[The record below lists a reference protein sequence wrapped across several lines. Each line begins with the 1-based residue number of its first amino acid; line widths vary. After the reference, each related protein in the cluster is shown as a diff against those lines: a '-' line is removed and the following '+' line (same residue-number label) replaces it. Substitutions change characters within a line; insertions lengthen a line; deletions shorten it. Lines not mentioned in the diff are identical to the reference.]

1 MNTQTSPRLS
11 RILRFALAFL
21 LWGILP
27 CPDGYAQG
35 SVCFSEDV
43 AGKMVMELER
53 TANLGKQVELLEQG
67 TAEMQAQLDILK
79 ETIRIQKEQVDV
91 ATAALEAQKKLAEV
105 QDANCKQLI
114 KAAKPTFLDN
124 VKNNML
130 AGGVG
135 AVLAV
140 VAILLL

>member
-1 MNTQTSPRLS
+1 M
-11 RILRFALAFL
+11 LRFALAL
-21 LWGILP
+21 LLLGILP
-27 CPDGYAQG
+27 CHNGYAQG
-35 SVCFSEDV
+35 AVCFSEDV
-43 AGKMVMELER
+43 AGKMVVDLER
-53 TANLGKQVELLEQG
+53 TANLGKQVGLLEQG

-91 ATAALEAQKKLAEV
+91 ATAALETQRKIAEA

-114 KAAKPTFLDN
+114 KEAKPTFIDN
-124 VKNNML
+124 VKSNVL

>member
-1 MNTQTSPRLS
+1 
-11 RILRFALAFL
+11 
-21 LWGILP
+21 
-27 CPDGYAQG
+27 
-35 SVCFSEDV
+35 
-43 AGKMVMELER
+43 MELER
-53 TANLGKQVELLEQG
+53 TANLGRQVKLLEQG

-91 ATAALEAQKKLAEV
+91 ATAAMEAQKKLAEA
-105 QDANCKQLI
+105 QDANCRQLL

-124 VKNNML
+124 VKSNVL
-130 AGGVG
+130 SGGVG

>member
-1 MNTQTSPRLS
+1 MNTQTSPHLS

-27 CPDGYAQG
+27 CPDGYGQG

-53 TANLGKQVELLEQG
+53 TANLGRQVELLEQG
-67 TAEMQAQLDILK
+67 TAEMRAQLDILK

-105 QDANCKQLI
+105 QDANCQQLI

-124 VKNNML
+124 VKNNVL

>member
-1 MNTQTSPRLS
+1 
-11 RILRFALAFL
+11 
-21 LWGILP
+21 
-27 CPDGYAQG
+27 
-35 SVCFSEDV
+35 
-43 AGKMVMELER
+43 MELER
-53 TANLGKQVELLEQG
+53 TANLGRQVELLEQG
-67 TAEMQAQLDILK
+67 TAEMQTQLDILK

-91 ATAALEAQKKLAEV
+91 ATAAMEAQKKLAEA
-105 QDANCKQLI
+105 QEANCRQLL

-124 VKNNML
+124 VKSNVL

>member
-1 MNTQTSPRLS
+1 
-11 RILRFALAFL
+11 
-21 LWGILP
+21 
-27 CPDGYAQG
+27 
-35 SVCFSEDV
+35 
-43 AGKMVMELER
+43 MELER
-53 TANLGKQVELLEQG
+53 IANLGRQVELLEQG

-91 ATAALEAQKKLAEV
+91 ASAAMEAQKKLAEA
-105 QDANCKQLI
+105 QDANCRQLI

-124 VKNNML
+124 VKNNVL

>member
-1 MNTQTSPRLS
+1 MNTYTSPRLG

-35 SVCFSEDV
+35 AVCFSEDV

-53 TANLGKQVELLEQG
+53 TANLGKQVVLLEQR

-79 ETIRIQKEQVDV
+79 ETIRIQKGQVDV
-91 ATAALEAQKKLAEV
+91 ANAELEAQQKLAEA
-105 QDANCKQLI
+105 QDVNCQRLI
-114 KAAKPTFLDN
+114 KAAEPTFMDN
-124 VKNNML
+124 VKNNVI

-135 AVLAV
+135 TVLAI

>member
-1 MNTQTSPRLS
+1 MNTQMSLRL
-11 RILRFALAFL
+11 RLILRFALAFL
-21 LWGILP
+21 FWGILH

-35 SVCFSEDV
+35 PVCFSENV

-53 TANLGKQVELLEQG
+53 TANLGRQVVLLEQG
-67 TAEMQAQLDILK
+67 TAEMQSQLDILK

-91 ATAALEAQKKLAEV
+91 ATAAIEAQKKLAEV
-105 QDANCKQLI
+105 QDANCQQLI

-124 VKNNML
+124 VKNNVL